1 MDIEKYLILL
11 RDKDGKLKDKSKEV
25 ENYKNYGNIIK
36 VKFFNNPNPYTY
48 SKENFKIFKNPIN
61 IDNKIEFNR
70 GNLLNINKILKFDSY
85 YKIFFENGYTKIA
98 SVNSLKHSETE
109 IKNNIN
115 AFDYFK
121 DIANIVSIKTDDGEA
136 LLNIAYQKILF
147 VEKGTALYS
156 YLNPSIKPKKD
167 KEFDSVLLFPF
178 GINGSQYQAVKNA
191 MENQISV
198 IEGPPGTGKTQTILN
213 IIANLI
219 YNGKS
224 VAVVSNNNSATANVF
239 EKLKQFDF
247 DYICA
252 TLGRKEN
259 KENFIQ
265 NQNGLYP
272 NFEYNENDKIEAN
285 PNKNKELIEQL
296 EEFFNLQNNI
306 AINKNILNELK
317 IEIEHFIKQE
327 NISNLPKIRNIKSL
341 NSQKIMNIKI
351 RLEELKRVG
360 IFLKLKLIL
369 LYGIE
374 DFKFYKKSINEII
387 NVYDKIYYTLK
398 EKELNEAIEKDSKRF
413 ELLSKNNIIET
424 LKNNSISILRTYL
437 KNKYKNKKER
447 KIFTSKDLNKK
458 SEKFILEYPV
468 IFSTTYSIGKCLNKD
483 FKFDYLIIDEAS
495 QVDLITGA
503 LALYNAKNA
512 VIVGDRKQLPN
523 VIPTDSL
530 SKIEELSKKYNIA
543 SNYDYV
549 KQSFLT
555 SIIESLNYVNKV
567 LLKEHYRCHP
577 KIINF
582 CNKKFYN
589 NELVILTE
597 DKGEEDVMKV
607 YITVKGSHARGHY
620 NQRQI
625 DIIDKEIMPELK
637 QKLSVDEIGIVSPY
651 NEQKIRLQD
660 AINNENIQIDTV
672 HKYQGREKDAIIIT
686 TVNNK
691 ISEFIDDPKMLNVA
705 ITRSKRF
712 LRLVVSNEICEKDG
726 NINDLI
732 KYIKYNN
739 FEIVKSNVKSIFDL
753 LYKENRL
760 ARLKYLKDKKR
771 ISLYDSENIAY
782 NEIENILNDY
792 NGLDIASHIPLLR
805 ILDNTNLLNKDELKY
820 VLNEW
825 THVDFIIYNKMDKK
839 PVLAVEV
846 DGYAFHKKST
856 AQSKRDELKNKVFEK
871 YEIPLIR
878 LSTIG
883 SDEKNII
890 KNKLEEILSINKLI

>member
-1 MDIEKYLILL
+1 MNIEKYLILL
-11 RDKDGKLKDKSKEV
+11 KDKDGKFRDRSKDIET
-25 ENYKNYGNIIK
+25 YKNYGKIIK
-36 VKFFNNPNPYTY
+36 VKFYNNENLYTY
-48 SKENFKIFKNPIN
+48 TKNNFKIFTNPLN
-61 IDNKIEFNR
+61 IENKIEFNL
-70 GNLLNINKILKFDSY
+70 GNLYNINKILKFDLY
-85 YKIFFENGYTKIA
+85 YKIFFNDNSTKVTSIKSLQYNSSEN
-98 SVNSLKHSETE
+98 N
-109 IKNNIN
+109 NNI
-115 AFDYFK
+115 FDYFK
-121 DIANIVSIKTDDGEA
+121 EIANIVSIKTEDGEA
-136 LLNIAYQKILF
+136 LLNRAYQKILF
-147 VEKGTALYS
+147 VEKWTALYS
-156 YLNPSIKPKKD
+156 YLNPSIKPKD
-167 KEFDSVLLFPF
+167 KEFNSILIFPF
-178 GINGSQYQAVKNA
+178 GINQSQYQAVKNA

-272 NFEYNENDKIEAN
+272 NFEYNENYKKETN

-306 AINKNILNELK
+306 AINKNILSELK
-317 IEIEHFIKQE
+317 IEIKHFIKQE

-369 LYGIE
+369 LYGIG

-447 KIFTSKDLNKK
+447 KIFTLEDLNKK

-523 VIPTDSL
+523 VIPSDSL

-712 LRLVVSNEICEKDG
+712 LRLVVSRDICEKDG
-726 NINDLI
+726 NINDLV

-739 FEIVKSNVKSIFDL
+739 FEVIESNVKSIFDL

-760 ARLKYLKDKKR
+760 ARLQYLKNKKR
-771 ISLYDSENIAY
+771 ISLFDSENIAY
-782 NEIENILNDY
+782 NEIENILKNNY
-792 NGLDIASHIPLLR
+792 NNLGIITHIPLFR
-805 ILDNTNLLNKDELKY
+805 ILENKNLLNKDELKY
-820 VLNEW
+820 ASHEW
-825 THVDFIIYNKMDKK
+825 THIDFVIYNKMDKK
-839 PVLAVEV
+839 PSLAIEV
-846 DGYAFHKKST
+846 DGYTFHKKST
-856 AQSKRDELKNKVFEK
+856 AQSQRDELKNEILKK
-871 YEIPLIR
+871 YNIPLIR

-890 KNKLEEILSINKLI
+890 KSKLDKLYMQM

>member
-1 MDIEKYLILL
+1 MNMEKYLILL
-11 RDKDGKLKDKSKEV
+11 RDKDGKFRDRSKDIET
-25 ENYKNYGNIIK
+25 YKDYGKIIK
-36 VKFFNNPNPYTY
+36 VKFYNNENLYTY
-48 SKENFKIFKNPIN
+48 TKNNFKIFTNPLN
-61 IDNKIEFNR
+61 IENKIEFNL
-70 GNLLNINKILKFDSY
+70 GNLYNINKILKFDLY
-85 YKIFFENGYTKIA
+85 YKIFFNDNSTKVTSVKSLQYNSSEN
-98 SVNSLKHSETE
+98 N
-109 IKNNIN
+109 NNI
-115 AFDYFK
+115 FDYFK
-121 DIANIVSIKTDDGEA
+121 EIANIVSIKTEDGEA
-136 LLNIAYQKILF
+136 LLNRAYQKILF
-147 VEKGTALYS
+147 VEKWTALYS
-156 YLNPSIKPKKD
+156 YLNPSIKPKD
-167 KEFDSVLLFPF
+167 KEFNSILIFPF
-178 GINGSQYQAVKNA
+178 GINQSQYQAVKNA

-224 VAVVSNNNSATANVF
+224 VSVVSNNNSATANVF

-272 NFEYNENDKIEAN
+272 NFEYNENDKLEAN

-306 AINKNILNELK
+306 AINKNILSELK

-327 NISNLPKIRNIKSL
+327 NIFNLPKIRNIKSL

-351 RLEELKRVG
+351 RLEELKKVG

-369 LYGIE
+369 LYGIG

-424 LKNNSISILRTYL
+424 LKNNSISILRAYL

-447 KIFTSKDLNKK
+447 KIFTLEDLNKK

-607 YITVKGSHARGHY
+607 YIMVKGSHARGHY

-660 AINNENIQIDTV
+660 SINNENIQIDTV

-712 LRLVVSNEICEKDG
+712 LRLVVSRDICEKDS
-726 NINDLI
+726 NINDLV

-739 FEIVKSNVKSIFDL
+739 FEVIESNVKSIFDL

-760 ARLKYLKDKKR
+760 ARLQYLKNKKR
-771 ISLYDSENIAY
+771 ISLFDSENIAY
-782 NEIENILNDY
+782 NEIENILKNNY
-792 NGLDIASHIPLLR
+792 NNLGIITHIPLFR
-805 ILDNTNLLNKDELKY
+805 ILENKNLLNKDELKY
-820 VLNEW
+820 ASHEW
-825 THVDFIIYNKMDKK
+825 THIDFVIYNKMDKK
-839 PVLAVEV
+839 PSLAIEV

-856 AQSKRDELKNKVFEK
+856 AQSQRDELKNEILKK
-871 YEIPLIR
+871 YNIPLIR

-890 KNKLEEILSINKLI
+890 KSKLDELYMQM

>member
-1 MDIEKYLILL
+1 M
-11 RDKDGKLKDKSKEV
+11 
-25 ENYKNYGNIIK
+25 
-36 VKFFNNPNPYTY
+36 
-48 SKENFKIFKNPIN
+48 
-61 IDNKIEFNR
+61 
-70 GNLLNINKILKFDSY
+70 Y
-85 YKIFFENGYTKIA
+85 YKIFFNDNSTKVTSVKSLQYNSSEN
-98 SVNSLKHSETE
+98 N
-109 IKNNIN
+109 NNI
-115 AFDYFK
+115 FDYFK
-121 DIANIVSIKTDDGEA
+121 EIANIVSIKTEDGEA
-136 LLNIAYQKILF
+136 LLNRAYQKILF
-147 VEKGTALYS
+147 VEKWTALYS
-156 YLNPSIKPKKD
+156 YLNPSIKPKD
-167 KEFDSVLLFPF
+167 KEFNSILIFPF
-178 GINGSQYQAVKNA
+178 GINQSQYQAVKNA

-272 NFEYNENDKIEAN
+272 NFEYNENDKLEAN

-306 AINKNILNELK
+306 AINKNILSELK

-369 LYGIE
+369 LYGIG
-374 DFKFYKKSINEII
+374 DFRFYKKSINEII

-447 KIFTSKDLNKK
+447 KIFTLEDLNKK

-712 LRLVVSNEICEKDG
+712 LRLVVSRDICEKDG
-726 NINDLI
+726 NINDLV

-739 FEIVKSNVKSIFDL
+739 FEVIESNVKSIFDL

-760 ARLKYLKDKKR
+760 ARLQYLKNKKR
-771 ISLYDSENIAY
+771 ISLFDSENIAY
-782 NEIENILNDY
+782 NEIENILKNNY
-792 NGLDIASHIPLLR
+792 NNLGIITHIPLFR
-805 ILDNTNLLNKDELKY
+805 ILENKNLLNKDELKY
-820 VLNEW
+820 ASHEW
-825 THVDFIIYNKMDKK
+825 THIDFVIYNKMDKK
-839 PVLAVEV
+839 PSLAIEV

-856 AQSKRDELKNKVFEK
+856 AQSQRDELKNEILKK
-871 YEIPLIR
+871 YNIPLIR

-890 KNKLEEILSINKLI
+890 KSKLDELYMQM

>member
-1 MDIEKYLILL
+1 MNIEKYLILL
-11 RDKDGKLKDKSKEV
+11 RDKDGKFRDRSKDIET
-25 ENYKNYGNIIK
+25 YKDYGKIIK
-36 VKFFNNPNPYTY
+36 VKFYNNENLYTY
-48 SKENFKIFKNPIN
+48 TKNNFKIFINPLN
-61 IDNKIEFNR
+61 IENKIEFNL
-70 GNLLNINKILKFDSY
+70 GNLYNINKILKFDLY
-85 YKIFFENGYTKIA
+85 YKIFFNDNSTKVT
-98 SVNSLKHSETE
+98 SVKSLQYNSS
-109 IKNNIN
+109 KNNNNI
-115 AFDYFK
+115 FDYFK
-121 DIANIVSIKTDDGEA
+121 EIANIVSIKTEDGEA
-136 LLNIAYQKILF
+136 LLNRAYQKILF
-147 VEKGTALYS
+147 VEKWTALYS
-156 YLNPSIKPKKD
+156 YLNPSIKPKD
-167 KEFDSVLLFPF
+167 KEFNSILIFPF
-178 GINGSQYQAVKNA
+178 GINQSQYQAVKNA

-272 NFEYNENDKIEAN
+272 NFEYNENDKLEAN

-306 AINKNILNELK
+306 AINKNILSELK

-341 NSQKIMNIKI
+341 NSKKIMNIKI

-369 LYGIE
+369 LYGIG

-447 KIFTSKDLNKK
+447 KIFALEDLNKK

-712 LRLVVSNEICEKDG
+712 LRLVVSRDICEKDG
-726 NINDLI
+726 NINDLV

-739 FEIVKSNVKSIFDL
+739 FEVIESNVKSIFDL

-760 ARLKYLKDKKR
+760 ARLQYLKNKKR
-771 ISLYDSENIAY
+771 ISLFDSENIAY
-782 NEIENILNDY
+782 NEIENILKNNY
-792 NGLDIASHIPLLR
+792 NNLGIITHIPLFR
-805 ILDNTNLLNKDELKY
+805 ILENKNLLNKDELKY
-820 VLNEW
+820 ASHEW
-825 THVDFIIYNKMDKK
+825 THIDFVIYNKMDKK
-839 PVLAVEV
+839 PSIAIEV

-856 AQSKRDELKNKVFEK
+856 AQSQRDELKNEILKK
-871 YEIPLIR
+871 YNIPLIR

-890 KNKLEEILSINKLI
+890 KSKLDELYMQM

>member
-1 MDIEKYLILL
+1 MNIEKYLILL
-11 RDKDGKLKDKSKEV
+11 RDKDGKFRDRSKDIET
-25 ENYKNYGNIIK
+25 YKNYGKIIK
-36 VKFFNNPNPYTY
+36 VKFYNNENLYTY
-48 SKENFKIFKNPIN
+48 TKNNFKIFTNPLN
-61 IDNKIEFNR
+61 IENKIEFNL
-70 GNLLNINKILKFDSY
+70 GNLYNINKILKFDLY
-85 YKIFFENGYTKIA
+85 YKIFFNDNSTKVT
-98 SVNSLKHSETE
+98 SVKSLQYNSS
-109 IKNNIN
+109 KNNNNI
-115 AFDYFK
+115 FDYFK
-121 DIANIVSIKTDDGEA
+121 EIANIVSIKTEDGEA
-136 LLNIAYQKILF
+136 LLNRAYQKILF
-147 VEKGTALYS
+147 VEKWTALYS
-156 YLNPSIKPKKD
+156 YLNPSIKPKD
-167 KEFDSVLLFPF
+167 KEFNSILIFPF
-178 GINGSQYQAVKNA
+178 GINQSQYQAVKNA

-239 EKLKQFDF
+239 EKLKQFNF

-306 AINKNILNELK
+306 AINKNILSELK

-327 NISNLPKIRNIKSL
+327 NISNLTKIRNIKFL

-369 LYGIE
+369 LYGIG

-387 NVYDKIYYTLK
+387 NIYDKIYYTLK

-447 KIFTSKDLNKK
+447 KIFTLEDLNKK

-555 SIIESLNYVNKV
+555 SIIESLDYINKV

-712 LRLVVSNEICEKDG
+712 LRLVVSRDICEKDG
-726 NINDLI
+726 NINDLV

-739 FEIVKSNVKSIFDL
+739 FEVIESNVKSIFDL

-760 ARLKYLKDKKR
+760 ARLQYLKNKKR
-771 ISLYDSENIAY
+771 ISLFDSENIAY
-782 NEIENILNDY
+782 NEIENILKNNY
-792 NGLDIASHIPLLR
+792 NNLGIITHIPLFR
-805 ILDNTNLLNKDELKY
+805 ILENKNLLNKDELKY
-820 VLNEW
+820 ASHEW
-825 THVDFIIYNKMDKK
+825 THIDFVIYNKMDKK
-839 PVLAVEV
+839 PSLAIEV

-856 AQSKRDELKNKVFEK
+856 AQSQRDELKNEILKK
-871 YEIPLIR
+871 YNIPLIR

-890 KNKLEEILSINKLI
+890 KSKLDELYMQM

>member
-1 MDIEKYLILL
+1 MNIEKYLILL
-11 RDKDGKLKDKSKEV
+11 RDKDGKFRDRSKDIET
-25 ENYKNYGNIIK
+25 YKDYGKIIK
-36 VKFFNNPNPYTY
+36 VKFYNNENLYTY
-48 SKENFKIFKNPIN
+48 TKNNFKIFTNPLN
-61 IDNKIEFNR
+61 IENKIEFNL
-70 GNLLNINKILKFDSY
+70 GNLYNINKILKFDLY
-85 YKIFFENGYTKIA
+85 YKIFFNDNSTKVTSIKSLQYNSSEN
-98 SVNSLKHSETE
+98 N
-109 IKNNIN
+109 NNI
-115 AFDYFK
+115 FDYFK
-121 DIANIVSIKTDDGEA
+121 EIANIVSIKTEDGEA
-136 LLNIAYQKILF
+136 LLNRAYQQILF
-147 VEKGTALYS
+147 VEKWTALYS
-156 YLNPSIKPKKD
+156 YLNPSIKPKD
-167 KEFDSVLLFPF
+167 KEFNSILIFPF
-178 GINGSQYQAVKNA
+178 GINQSQYQAVKNA

-272 NFEYNENDKIEAN
+272 NFEYNENDKLEAN

-306 AINKNILNELK
+306 AINKNILSELK
-317 IEIEHFIKQE
+317 IEMEHFIKQE

-369 LYGIE
+369 LYGIG
-374 DFKFYKKSINEII
+374 DFRFYKKSINEII

-447 KIFTSKDLNKK
+447 KIFTLEDLNKK

-468 IFSTTYSIGKCLNKD
+468 IFSTSYSIGKCLNKD

-523 VIPTDSL
+523 VIPSDSL

-589 NELVILTE
+589 NELIILTE

-686 TVNNK
+686 TVNNQ

-712 LRLVVSNEICEKDG
+712 LRLVVSRDICEKDG
-726 NINDLI
+726 NINDLV

-739 FEIVKSNVKSIFDL
+739 FEVIESNVKSIFDL

-760 ARLKYLKDKKR
+760 ARLQYLKNKKR
-771 ISLYDSENIAY
+771 ISLFDSENIAY
-782 NEIENILNDY
+782 NEIENILKNNY
-792 NGLDIASHIPLLR
+792 NNLGIITHIPLFR
-805 ILDNTNLLNKDELKY
+805 ILENKNLLNKDELKY
-820 VLNEW
+820 ASHEW
-825 THVDFIIYNKMDKK
+825 THIDFVIYNKMDKK
-839 PVLAVEV
+839 PSLAIEV

-856 AQSKRDELKNKVFEK
+856 AQSQRDELKNKILKK
-871 YEIPLIR
+871 YNIPLIR

-890 KNKLEEILSINKLI
+890 KSKLDELYMQM

>member
-1 MDIEKYLILL
+1 MNIEKYLILL
-11 RDKDGKLKDKSKEV
+11 RDKDGKFRDRSKDIET
-25 ENYKNYGNIIK
+25 YKDYGKIIK
-36 VKFFNNPNPYTY
+36 VKFYNNENLYTY
-48 SKENFKIFKNPIN
+48 TKNNFKIFTNPLN
-61 IDNKIEFNR
+61 IENKVEFNL
-70 GNLLNINKILKFDSY
+70 GNLYNINKILKFDLY
-85 YKIFFENGYTKIA
+85 YKIIFNDNSTKVTSVKSLQYNSSEN
-98 SVNSLKHSETE
+98 N
-109 IKNNIN
+109 NNI
-115 AFDYFK
+115 FDYFK
-121 DIANIVSIKTDDGEA
+121 EIANIVSIKTEDGEA
-136 LLNIAYQKILF
+136 LLNRAYQKILF
-147 VEKGTALYS
+147 VEKWTALYS
-156 YLNPSIKPKKD
+156 YLNPSIKPKD
-167 KEFDSVLLFPF
+167 KEFNSILIFPF
-178 GINGSQYQAVKNA
+178 GINQSQYQAVKNA

-272 NFEYNENDKIEAN
+272 NFEYNENDKIEVN

-306 AINKNILNELK
+306 AINKNILSELK

-369 LYGIE
+369 LYGIG

-447 KIFTSKDLNKK
+447 KIFTLEDLNKK

-503 LALYNAKNA
+503 LALYNAKNT

-686 TVNNK
+686 TVNNQ

-712 LRLVVSNEICEKDG
+712 LRLVVSRDICEKDG
-726 NINDLI
+726 NINDLV

-739 FEIVKSNVKSIFDL
+739 FELIESNVKSIFDL

-760 ARLKYLKDKKR
+760 ARLQYLKNKKR
-771 ISLYDSENIAY
+771 ISLFDSENIAY
-782 NEIENILNDY
+782 NEIENILKNNY
-792 NGLDIASHIPLLR
+792 NNLGIITHIPLFR
-805 ILDNTNLLNKDELKY
+805 ILENKNLLNKDELKY
-820 VLNEW
+820 ASHEW
-825 THVDFIIYNKMDKK
+825 THIDFVIYNKMDKK
-839 PVLAVEV
+839 PSLAIEV
-846 DGYAFHKKST
+846 DGYTFHKKST
-856 AQSKRDELKNKVFEK
+856 AQSQRDELKNEILKK
-871 YEIPLIR
+871 YNIPLIR

-890 KNKLEEILSINKLI
+890 KSKLDELYMQM

>member
-1 MDIEKYLILL
+1 MNIEKYLILL
-11 RDKDGKLKDKSKEV
+11 RDKDGKFRDRSKDIET
-25 ENYKNYGNIIK
+25 YKNYGKIIK
-36 VKFFNNPNPYTY
+36 VKFYNNENLYTY
-48 SKENFKIFKNPIN
+48 TKNNFKIFTNPLN
-61 IDNKIEFNR
+61 IENKIEFNL
-70 GNLLNINKILKFDSY
+70 GNLYNINKILKFDLY
-85 YKIFFENGYTKIA
+85 YKIFFNDNSTKVTSIK
-98 SVNSLKHSETE
+98 SLQYNSS
-109 IKNNIN
+109 KNNNNIL
-115 AFDYFK
+115 DYFK
-121 DIANIVSIKTDDGEA
+121 EIANIVSIKTEDGEA
-136 LLNIAYQKILF
+136 LLNRAYQKILF
-147 VEKGTALYS
+147 VEKWTALYS
-156 YLNPSIKPKKD
+156 YLNPSIKPKD
-167 KEFDSVLLFPF
+167 KEFNSILIFPF
-178 GINGSQYQAVKNA
+178 GINQSQYQAVKNA

-252 TLGRKEN
+252 TLGRREN

-265 NQNGLYP
+265 NQSGLYP

-285 PNKNKELIEQL
+285 PNKNKELIKEL
-296 EEFFNLQNNI
+296 KEFFTLQNNI
-306 AINKNILNELK
+306 AINKNILSELK

-327 NISNLPKIRNIKSL
+327 NIFNLPKIRNIKSL

-369 LYGIE
+369 LYGIG

-447 KIFTSKDLNKK
+447 KIFTLEDLNKK

-523 VIPTDSL
+523 VIPSDSL

-712 LRLVVSNEICEKDG
+712 LRLVVSRDICEKDG
-726 NINDLI
+726 NINDLV

-739 FEIVKSNVKSIFDL
+739 FEVIESNVKSIFDL

-760 ARLKYLKDKKR
+760 ARLQYLKNKKR
-771 ISLYDSENIAY
+771 ISLFDSENIAY
-782 NEIENILNDY
+782 NEIENILKNNY
-792 NGLDIASHIPLLR
+792 NNLGIITHIPLFR
-805 ILDNTNLLNKDELKY
+805 ILENKNLLNKDELKY
-820 VLNEW
+820 ASHEW
-825 THVDFIIYNKMDKK
+825 THIDFVIYNKMDKK
-839 PVLAVEV
+839 PSLAIEV
-846 DGYAFHKKST
+846 DGYTFHKKST
-856 AQSKRDELKNKVFEK
+856 AQSQRDELKNEILKK
-871 YEIPLIR
+871 YNIPLIR

-890 KNKLEEILSINKLI
+890 KNKLDELYMQM

>member
-1 MDIEKYLILL
+1 MNIEKYLILL
-11 RDKDGKLKDKSKEV
+11 RDKDGKFRDRSKDIET
-25 ENYKNYGNIIK
+25 YKDYGKIIK
-36 VKFFNNPNPYTY
+36 VKFYNNENLYTY
-48 SKENFKIFKNPIN
+48 TKNNFKIFKNPLN
-61 IDNKIEFNR
+61 IENKIEFNL
-70 GNLLNINKILKFDSY
+70 GNLYNINKILKFDLY
-85 YKIFFENGYTKIA
+85 YKIFFNDNSTKVT
-98 SVNSLKHSETE
+98 SVKSLQYNSS
-109 IKNNIN
+109 KNNNNI
-115 AFDYFK
+115 FDYFK
-121 DIANIVSIKTDDGEA
+121 EIANIVSIKTEDGEA
-136 LLNIAYQKILF
+136 LLNRAYQKILF
-147 VEKGTALYS
+147 VEKWTALYS
-156 YLNPSIKPKKD
+156 YLNPSIKPKD
-167 KEFDSVLLFPF
+167 KEFNSILIFPF
-178 GINGSQYQAVKNA
+178 GINQSQYQAVKNA

-272 NFEYNENDKIEAN
+272 NFEYNENDKLEAN

-306 AINKNILNELK
+306 AINKNILSELK

-369 LYGIE
+369 LYGIG
-374 DFKFYKKSINEII
+374 DFKFYKKSINDII

-447 KIFTSKDLNKK
+447 KIFTLEDLNKK

-589 NELVILTE
+589 NELIILTE

-686 TVNNK
+686 TVNNQ

-705 ITRSKRF
+705 ITRSKKF
-712 LRLVVSNEICEKDG
+712 LRLVVSRDICEKDG
-726 NINDLI
+726 NINDLV

-739 FEIVKSNVKSIFDL
+739 FEVIESNVKSIFDL

-760 ARLKYLKDKKR
+760 ARLQYLKNKKR
-771 ISLYDSENIAY
+771 ISLFDSENIAY
-782 NEIENILNDY
+782 NEIENILKNNY
-792 NGLDIASHIPLLR
+792 NNLGIITHIPLFR
-805 ILDNTNLLNKDELKY
+805 ILENKNLLNKDELKY
-820 VLNEW
+820 ASHEW
-825 THVDFIIYNKMDKK
+825 THIDFVIYNKMDKK
-839 PVLAVEV
+839 PSLAIEV

-856 AQSKRDELKNKVFEK
+856 AQSQRDELKNEILKK
-871 YEIPLIR
+871 YNIPLIR

-890 KNKLEEILSINKLI
+890 KSKLDELYMQM

>member
-1 MDIEKYLILL
+1 MNIEKYLILL
-11 RDKDGKLKDKSKEV
+11 RDKDGKFRDRSKYIETYKD
-25 ENYKNYGNIIK
+25 YGKVIK
-36 VKFFNNPNPYTY
+36 VKFYNNDNLYTY
-48 SKENFKIFKNPIN
+48 TKNNFKIFTNPLN
-61 IDNKIEFNR
+61 IENKIEFNL
-70 GNLLNINKILKFDSY
+70 GNLYNINKILKFDLY
-85 YKIFFENGYTKIA
+85 YKIFFNDNSTKVTSIKSLQYNSSEN
-98 SVNSLKHSETE
+98 N
-109 IKNNIN
+109 NNI
-115 AFDYFK
+115 FDYFK
-121 DIANIVSIKTDDGEA
+121 EIANIVSIKTEDGEA
-136 LLNIAYQKILF
+136 LLNRTYQQILL
-147 VEKGTALYS
+147 VEKWTALYS
-156 YLNPSIKPKKD
+156 YLNPSIKPKD
-167 KEFDSVLLFPF
+167 KEFNSILIFPF
-178 GINGSQYQAVKNA
+178 GINQSQYQAVKNA

-285 PNKNKELIEQL
+285 LNKNKELIEQL

-306 AINKNILNELK
+306 AINKNILSELK

-327 NISNLPKIRNIKSL
+327 NIFNLPKIRNIKSL

-369 LYGIE
+369 LYGIG

-447 KIFTSKDLNKK
+447 KIFTLEDLNKK

-523 VIPTDSL
+523 VISTDNL

-712 LRLVVSNEICEKDG
+712 LRLVVSRDICEKDG
-726 NINDLI
+726 NINDLV

-739 FEIVKSNVKSIFDL
+739 FEVIESNVKSIFDL

-760 ARLKYLKDKKR
+760 ARLQYLKNKKR
-771 ISLYDSENIAY
+771 ISLFDSENIAY
-782 NEIENILNDY
+782 NEIENILKNNY
-792 NGLDIASHIPLLR
+792 NNLGIITHIPLFR
-805 ILDNTNLLNKDELKY
+805 ILENKNLLNKDELKY
-820 VLNEW
+820 ASHEW
-825 THVDFIIYNKMDKK
+825 THIDFVIYNKMDKK
-839 PVLAVEV
+839 PSLAIEV
-846 DGYAFHKKST
+846 DGYTFHKKST
-856 AQSKRDELKNKVFEK
+856 AQSQRDELKNEILKK
-871 YEIPLIR
+871 YNIPLIR

-890 KNKLEEILSINKLI
+890 KSKLDELYMQM

>member
-1 MDIEKYLILL
+1 MNIEKYLILL
-11 RDKDGKLKDKSKEV
+11 RDKDGKFRDRSKDIET
-25 ENYKNYGNIIK
+25 YKDYGKIIK
-36 VKFFNNPNPYTY
+36 VKFYNNENLYTY
-48 SKENFKIFKNPIN
+48 TKNNFKIFTNPLN
-61 IDNKIEFNR
+61 IENKIEFNL
-70 GNLLNINKILKFDSY
+70 GNLYNINKILKFDLY
-85 YKIFFENGYTKIA
+85 YKIFFNDNSTKVTSVKSLQYNSSEN
-98 SVNSLKHSETE
+98 N
-109 IKNNIN
+109 NNI
-115 AFDYFK
+115 FDYFK
-121 DIANIVSIKTDDGEA
+121 EIANIVSIKTEDGEA
-136 LLNIAYQKILF
+136 LLNRAYQKILF
-147 VEKGTALYS
+147 VEKWTALYS
-156 YLNPSIKPKKD
+156 YLNPSIKPKD
-167 KEFDSVLLFPF
+167 KEFNSILIFPF
-178 GINGSQYQAVKNA
+178 GINQSQYQAVKNA

-272 NFEYNENDKIEAN
+272 NFEYNENYKKETN

-306 AINKNILNELK
+306 AINKNILSELK

-351 RLEELKRVG
+351 RLEELKRIG

-369 LYGIE
+369 LYGIG

-447 KIFTSKDLNKK
+447 KIFTLEDLNKK

-530 SKIEELSKKYNIA
+530 SKIEELSKKYNID

-589 NELVILTE
+589 NELIILTE
-597 DKGEEDVMKV
+597 DKGEGDVMKV

-686 TVNNK
+686 TVNNQ

-712 LRLVVSNEICEKDG
+712 LRLVVSRDICEKDG
-726 NINDLI
+726 NINDLV

-739 FEIVKSNVKSIFDL
+739 FEVIESNVKSIFDL

-760 ARLKYLKDKKR
+760 ARLQYLKNKKR
-771 ISLYDSENIAY
+771 ISLFDSENIAY
-782 NEIENILNDY
+782 NEIENILKNNY
-792 NGLDIASHIPLLR
+792 NNLGIITHIPLFR
-805 ILDNTNLLNKDELKY
+805 ILENKNLLNKDELKY
-820 VLNEW
+820 ASHEW
-825 THVDFIIYNKMDKK
+825 THIDFVIYNKMDKK
-839 PVLAVEV
+839 PSLAIEV
-846 DGYAFHKKST
+846 DGYTFHKKST
-856 AQSKRDELKNKVFEK
+856 AQSQRDELKNEILKK
-871 YEIPLIR
+871 YNIPLIR

-890 KNKLEEILSINKLI
+890 KSKLDKLYMQM

>member
-1 MDIEKYLILL
+1 MNIEKYLILL
-11 RDKDGKLKDKSKEV
+11 RDKDGKFRDRSKDIET
-25 ENYKNYGNIIK
+25 YKDYGKIIK
-36 VKFFNNPNPYTY
+36 VKFYNNENLYTY
-48 SKENFKIFKNPIN
+48 TKNNFKIFTNPLN
-61 IDNKIEFNR
+61 IENKIEFNL
-70 GNLLNINKILKFDSY
+70 GNLYNINKILKFDLY
-85 YKIFFENGYTKIA
+85 YKIFFNDNSTKVT
-98 SVNSLKHSETE
+98 SVKSLQYNSS
-109 IKNNIN
+109 KNNNNI
-115 AFDYFK
+115 FDYFK
-121 DIANIVSIKTDDGEA
+121 EIANIVSIKTEDGEA
-136 LLNIAYQKILF
+136 LLNRAYQKILF
-147 VEKGTALYS
+147 VEKWTALYS
-156 YLNPSIKPKKD
+156 YLNPSIKLKD
-167 KEFDSVLLFPF
+167 KEFNSILIFPF
-178 GINGSQYQAVKNA
+178 GINQSQYQAVKNA

-296 EEFFNLQNNI
+296 EEFFNIQNNI
-306 AINKNILNELK
+306 AINKNILSELK

-369 LYGIE
+369 LYGIG

-398 EKELNEAIEKDSKRF
+398 EKELSEAIEKDSKRF

-447 KIFTSKDLNKK
+447 KIFTLEDLNKK

-589 NELVILTE
+589 NELIILTE

-705 ITRSKRF
+705 ITRSKKF
-712 LRLVVSNEICEKDG
+712 LRLVVSRDICEKDG
-726 NINDLI
+726 NINDLV

-739 FEIVKSNVKSIFDL
+739 FEVIESNVKSIFDL

-760 ARLKYLKDKKR
+760 ARLQYLKNKKR
-771 ISLYDSENIAY
+771 ISLFDSENIAY
-782 NEIENILNDY
+782 NEIENILKNNY
-792 NGLDIASHIPLLR
+792 NNLGIITHIPLFR
-805 ILDNTNLLNKDELKY
+805 ILENKNLLNKDELKY
-820 VLNEW
+820 ASHEW
-825 THVDFIIYNKMDKK
+825 THIDFVIYNKMDKK
-839 PVLAVEV
+839 PSLAIEV

-856 AQSKRDELKNKVFEK
+856 AQSQRDELKNEILKK
-871 YEIPLIR
+871 YNIPLIR

-890 KNKLEEILSINKLI
+890 KSKLDELYMQM

>member
-1 MDIEKYLILL
+1 MNIEKYLILL
-11 RDKDGKLKDKSKEV
+11 RDKDGKFRDRSKDIET
-25 ENYKNYGNIIK
+25 YKDYGKIIK
-36 VKFFNNPNPYTY
+36 VKFYNNENLYTY
-48 SKENFKIFKNPIN
+48 TKNNFKIFTNPLN
-61 IDNKIEFNR
+61 IENKIEFNL
-70 GNLLNINKILKFDSY
+70 GNLYNINKILKFDLY
-85 YKIFFENGYTKIA
+85 YKIFFNDNSTKVTSIKSLQYNSSEN
-98 SVNSLKHSETE
+98 N
-109 IKNNIN
+109 NNI
-115 AFDYFK
+115 FDYFK
-121 DIANIVSIKTDDGEA
+121 EIANIVSIKTEDGEA
-136 LLNIAYQKILF
+136 LLNRAYQKILF
-147 VEKGTALYS
+147 VEKWTALYS
-156 YLNPSIKPKKD
+156 YLNPSIKPKD
-167 KEFDSVLLFPF
+167 KEFNSILIFPF
-178 GINGSQYQAVKNA
+178 GINQSQYQAVKNA

-247 DYICA
+247 GYICA

-296 EEFFNLQNNI
+296 EEFFNIQNNI
-306 AINKNILNELK
+306 AINKNILSELK

-360 IFLKLKLIL
+360 IFLKLELIL
-369 LYGIE
+369 LYGIG

-424 LKNNSISILRTYL
+424 LKNNSISILRAYL

-447 KIFTSKDLNKK
+447 KIFTLEDLNKK

-483 FKFDYLIIDEAS
+483 YKFDYLIIDEAS

-523 VIPTDSL
+523 VIPTNSL
-530 SKIEELSKKYNIA
+530 SKIEELLKKYNIA

-712 LRLVVSNEICEKDG
+712 LRLVVSRDICEKDG
-726 NINDLI
+726 NINDLV

-739 FEIVKSNVKSIFDL
+739 FEVIESNVKSIFDL

-760 ARLKYLKDKKR
+760 ARLQYLKNKKR
-771 ISLYDSENIAY
+771 ISLFDSENIAY
-782 NEIENILNDY
+782 NEIENILKNNY
-792 NGLDIASHIPLLR
+792 NNLGIITHIPLFR
-805 ILDNTNLLNKDELKY
+805 ILENKNLLNKDELKY
-820 VLNEW
+820 ASHEW
-825 THVDFIIYNKMDKK
+825 THIDFVIYNKMDKK
-839 PVLAVEV
+839 PSLAIEV
-846 DGYAFHKKST
+846 DGYTFHKKST
-856 AQSKRDELKNKVFEK
+856 AQSQRDELKNEILKK
-871 YEIPLIR
+871 YNIPLIR

-890 KNKLEEILSINKLI
+890 KSKLDELYMQM

>member
-1 MDIEKYLILL
+1 MNIEKYLILL
-11 RDKDGKLKDKSKEV
+11 RDKDGKFRDRSKDIET
-25 ENYKNYGNIIK
+25 YKDYGKIIK
-36 VKFFNNPNPYTY
+36 VKFYNNENLYTY
-48 SKENFKIFKNPIN
+48 TKNNFKIFTNPLN
-61 IDNKIEFNR
+61 IENKIEFNL
-70 GNLLNINKILKFDSY
+70 GNLYNINKILKFDLY
-85 YKIFFENGYTKIA
+85 YKIFFNDNSTKVTSVKSLQYNSSEN
-98 SVNSLKHSETE
+98 N
-109 IKNNIN
+109 NNI
-115 AFDYFK
+115 FDYFK
-121 DIANIVSIKTDDGEA
+121 EIANIVSIKTEDGEA
-136 LLNIAYQKILF
+136 LLNRAYQKILF
-147 VEKGTALYS
+147 VEKWTALYS
-156 YLNPSIKPKKD
+156 YLNPSIKPKD
-167 KEFDSVLLFPF
+167 KEFNSILIFPF
-178 GINGSQYQAVKNA
+178 GINQSQYQAVKNA

-272 NFEYNENDKIEAN
+272 NFEYNENDKLETN

-306 AINKNILNELK
+306 AINKNILSELK

-351 RLEELKRVG
+351 WLEELKRVG

-369 LYGIE
+369 LYGIG
-374 DFKFYKKSINEII
+374 DFKFYKKSINDII

-447 KIFTSKDLNKK
+447 KIFALEDLNKK

-503 LALYNAKNA
+503 LALYNAKNT

-589 NELVILTE
+589 NELIILTE

-712 LRLVVSNEICEKDG
+712 LRLVVSRDICEKDG
-726 NINDLI
+726 NINDLV

-739 FEIVKSNVKSIFDL
+739 FEVIESNVKSIFDL

-760 ARLKYLKDKKR
+760 ARLQYLKNKKR
-771 ISLYDSENIAY
+771 ISLFDSENIAY
-782 NEIENILNDY
+782 NEIENILKNNY
-792 NGLDIASHIPLLR
+792 NNLGIITHIPLFR
-805 ILDNTNLLNKDELKY
+805 ILENKNLLNKDELKY
-820 VLNEW
+820 ASHEW
-825 THVDFIIYNKMDKK
+825 THIDFVIYNKMDKK
-839 PVLAVEV
+839 PSLAIEV
-846 DGYAFHKKST
+846 DGYTFHKKST
-856 AQSKRDELKNKVFEK
+856 AQSQRDELKNEILKK
-871 YEIPLIR
+871 YNIPLIR

-890 KNKLEEILSINKLI
+890 KSKLDELYMQM

>member
-1 MDIEKYLILL
+1 MNIEKYLILL
-11 RDKDGKLKDKSKEV
+11 RDKDGKFRDRSKDIET
-25 ENYKNYGNIIK
+25 YKDYGKVIK
-36 VKFFNNPNPYTY
+36 VKFYNNENLYTY
-48 SKENFKIFKNPIN
+48 TKNNFKIFTNPLN
-61 IDNKIEFNR
+61 IENKIEFNL
-70 GNLLNINKILKFDSY
+70 GNLYNINKILKFDLY
-85 YKIFFENGYTKIA
+85 YKIIFNDNSTKVTSIKSLQYNPSEN
-98 SVNSLKHSETE
+98 N
-109 IKNNIN
+109 NNI
-115 AFDYFK
+115 FDYFK
-121 DIANIVSIKTDDGEA
+121 EIANIVSIKTEDGEA
-136 LLNIAYQKILF
+136 LLNRAYQKILF
-147 VEKGTALYS
+147 VEKWTALYS
-156 YLNPSIKPKKD
+156 YLNPSIKLKD
-167 KEFDSVLLFPF
+167 KEFNSILIFPF
-178 GINGSQYQAVKNA
+178 GINQSQYQAVKNA

-285 PNKNKELIEQL
+285 LNKNKELIEQL

-306 AINKNILNELK
+306 AINKNILSELK

-369 LYGIE
+369 LYGIG

-424 LKNNSISILRTYL
+424 LKNNSISILRAYL

-447 KIFTSKDLNKK
+447 KIFTLEDLNKK

-503 LALYNAKNA
+503 LALYNAKNT

-712 LRLVVSNEICEKDG
+712 LRLVVSRDICEKDG
-726 NINDLI
+726 NINDLV

-739 FEIVKSNVKSIFDL
+739 FEVIESNVKSIFDL

-760 ARLKYLKDKKR
+760 ARLQYLKNKKR
-771 ISLYDSENIAY
+771 ISLFDSENIAY
-782 NEIENILNDY
+782 NEIENILKNNY
-792 NGLDIASHIPLLR
+792 NNLGIITHIPLFR
-805 ILDNTNLLNKDELKY
+805 ILENKNLLNKDELKY
-820 VLNEW
+820 ASHEW
-825 THVDFIIYNKMDKK
+825 THIDFVIYNKMDKK
-839 PVLAVEV
+839 PSLAIEV

-856 AQSKRDELKNKVFEK
+856 AQSQRDELKNEILKK
-871 YEIPLIR
+871 YNIPLIR

-890 KNKLEEILSINKLI
+890 KSKLDELYMQM

>member
-1 MDIEKYLILL
+1 MNIEKYLILL
-11 RDKDGKLKDKSKEV
+11 RDKYGKFRDRSKDIET
-25 ENYKNYGNIIK
+25 YKDYGKIIK
-36 VKFFNNPNPYTY
+36 VKFYNNENLYTY
-48 SKENFKIFKNPIN
+48 TKNNFKIFTNPLN
-61 IDNKIEFNR
+61 IGNKIEFNL
-70 GNLLNINKILKFDSY
+70 GNLYNIDKILKFDLY
-85 YKIFFENGYTKIA
+85 YKIFFNDNSTKVTSVKSLQYNSSEN
-98 SVNSLKHSETE
+98 N
-109 IKNNIN
+109 NNI
-115 AFDYFK
+115 FDYFK
-121 DIANIVSIKTDDGEA
+121 EIANIVSIKTEDGEA
-136 LLNIAYQKILF
+136 LLNRAYQKILF
-147 VEKGTALYS
+147 VEKWTALYS
-156 YLNPSIKPKKD
+156 YLNPSIKPKD
-167 KEFDSVLLFPF
+167 KEFNSILIFPF
-178 GINGSQYQAVKNA
+178 GINQSQYQAVKNA

-306 AINKNILNELK
+306 AINKNILSELK

-327 NISNLPKIRNIKSL
+327 NIFNLPKIRNIKSL

-369 LYGIE
+369 LYGIG
-374 DFKFYKKSINEII
+374 DFKFYKKSINDII

-447 KIFTSKDLNKK
+447 KIFTLEDLNKK

-589 NELVILTE
+589 NELIILTE

-686 TVNNK
+686 TVNNQ

-712 LRLVVSNEICEKDG
+712 LRLVVSRDICEKDG
-726 NINDLI
+726 NINDLV

-739 FEIVKSNVKSIFDL
+739 FEVIESNVKSIFDL

-760 ARLKYLKDKKR
+760 ARLQYLKNKKR
-771 ISLYDSENIAY
+771 ISLFDSENIAY
-782 NEIENILNDY
+782 NEIENILKNNY
-792 NGLDIASHIPLLR
+792 NNLGIITHIPLFR
-805 ILDNTNLLNKDELKY
+805 ILENKNLLNKDELKY
-820 VLNEW
+820 ASHEW
-825 THVDFIIYNKMDKK
+825 THIDFVIYNKMDKK
-839 PVLAVEV
+839 PSLAIEV

-856 AQSKRDELKNKVFEK
+856 AQSQRDELKNEILKK
-871 YEIPLIR
+871 YNIPLIR

-890 KNKLEEILSINKLI
+890 KSKLDELYIQM

>member
-1 MDIEKYLILL
+1 MNIEKYLILL
-11 RDKDGKLKDKSKEV
+11 RDKDGKFRDRSKDIET
-25 ENYKNYGNIIK
+25 YKDYGKIIK
-36 VKFFNNPNPYTY
+36 VKFYNNENLYTY
-48 SKENFKIFKNPIN
+48 TKNNFKIFTNPLN
-61 IDNKIEFNR
+61 IGNKIEFNL
-70 GNLLNINKILKFDSY
+70 GNLYNIDKILKFDLY
-85 YKIFFENGYTKIA
+85 YKIFFNDNSTKVTSIKSLQYNSSEN
-98 SVNSLKHSETE
+98 N
-109 IKNNIN
+109 NNI
-115 AFDYFK
+115 FDYFK
-121 DIANIVSIKTDDGEA
+121 EIANIVSIKTEDGEA
-136 LLNIAYQKILF
+136 LLNRAYQKILF
-147 VEKGTALYS
+147 VEKWTALYS
-156 YLNPSIKPKKD
+156 YLNPSIKPKD
-167 KEFDSVLLFPF
+167 KEFNSILIFPF
-178 GINGSQYQAVKNA
+178 GINQSQYQAVKNA

-306 AINKNILNELK
+306 AINKNILSELK

-369 LYGIE
+369 LYGIG

-447 KIFTSKDLNKK
+447 KIFTLEDLNKK

-607 YITVKGSHARGHY
+607 YITVKGGHARGHY

-625 DIIDKEIMPELK
+625 EIIDKEIMPELK

-660 AINNENIQIDTV
+660 TINNENIQIDTV

-686 TVNNK
+686 TVNNQ

-712 LRLVVSNEICEKDG
+712 LRLVVSRDICEKDG
-726 NINDLI
+726 NINDLV

-739 FEIVKSNVKSIFDL
+739 FEVIESNVKSIFDL

-760 ARLKYLKDKKR
+760 ARLQYLKNKKR
-771 ISLYDSENIAY
+771 ISLFDSENIAY
-782 NEIENILNDY
+782 NEIENILKNNY
-792 NGLDIASHIPLLR
+792 NNLGIITHIPLFR
-805 ILDNTNLLNKDELKY
+805 ILENKNLLNKDELKY
-820 VLNEW
+820 ASHEW
-825 THVDFIIYNKMDKK
+825 THIDFVIYNKMDKK
-839 PVLAVEV
+839 PSLAIEV
-846 DGYAFHKKST
+846 DGYTFHKKST
-856 AQSKRDELKNKVFEK
+856 AQSQRDELKNEILKK
-871 YEIPLIR
+871 YNIPLIR

-890 KNKLEEILSINKLI
+890 KSKLDELYMQM

>member
-1 MDIEKYLILL
+1 MNIEKYLILL
-11 RDKDGKLKDKSKEV
+11 RDKDGKFRDRSKDIET
-25 ENYKNYGNIIK
+25 YKDYGKIIK
-36 VKFFNNPNPYTY
+36 VKFYNNENLYTY
-48 SKENFKIFKNPIN
+48 TKNNFKIFTNPLN
-61 IDNKIEFNR
+61 IENKIEFNL
-70 GNLLNINKILKFDSY
+70 GNLYNINKILKFDLY
-85 YKIFFENGYTKIA
+85 YKIFFNDNSTKVT
-98 SVNSLKHSETE
+98 SVKSLQYNSS
-109 IKNNIN
+109 KNNNNI
-115 AFDYFK
+115 FDYFK
-121 DIANIVSIKTDDGEA
+121 EIANIVSIKTEDGEA
-136 LLNIAYQKILF
+136 LLNRAYQKILF
-147 VEKGTALYS
+147 VEKWTALYS
-156 YLNPSIKPKKD
+156 YLNPSIKPKD
-167 KEFDSVLLFPF
+167 KEFNSILIFPF
-178 GINGSQYQAVKNA
+178 GINQSQYQAVKNA

-272 NFEYNENDKIEAN
+272 NFEYNENDKLEAN

-306 AINKNILNELK
+306 AINKNILSELK

-351 RLEELKRVG
+351 RLEEFKRVG

-369 LYGIE
+369 LYGIG

-447 KIFTSKDLNKK
+447 KIFTLEDLNKK

-530 SKIEELSKKYNIA
+530 SKIEELSKNYNIA

-660 AINNENIQIDTV
+660 TINNENIQIDTV

-686 TVNNK
+686 TVNNQ

-712 LRLVVSNEICEKDG
+712 LRLVVSRDICEKDG
-726 NINDLI
+726 NINDLV

-739 FEIVKSNVKSIFDL
+739 FEVIESNVKSIFDL

-760 ARLKYLKDKKR
+760 ARLQYLKNKKR
-771 ISLYDSENIAY
+771 ISLFDSENIAY
-782 NEIENILNDY
+782 NEIENILKNNY
-792 NGLDIASHIPLLR
+792 NNLGIITHIPLFR
-805 ILDNTNLLNKDELKY
+805 ILENKNLLNKDELKY
-820 VLNEW
+820 ASHEW
-825 THVDFIIYNKMDKK
+825 THIDFVIYNKMDKK
-839 PVLAVEV
+839 PSLAIEV
-846 DGYAFHKKST
+846 DGYTFHKKST
-856 AQSKRDELKNKVFEK
+856 AQSQRDELKNEILKK
-871 YEIPLIR
+871 YNIPLIR

-890 KNKLEEILSINKLI
+890 KSKLDKLYMQM

>member
-1 MDIEKYLILL
+1 MNIEKYLILL
-11 RDKDGKLKDKSKEV
+11 RDKDGKFRDRSKDIET
-25 ENYKNYGNIIK
+25 YKDYGKIIK
-36 VKFFNNPNPYTY
+36 VKFYNNENLYTY
-48 SKENFKIFKNPIN
+48 TKNNFKIFTNPLN
-61 IDNKIEFNR
+61 IENKIEFNL
-70 GNLLNINKILKFDSY
+70 GNLYNINKILKFDLY
-85 YKIFFENGYTKIA
+85 YKIFFNDNSTKVTSIKSLQYNSSEN
-98 SVNSLKHSETE
+98 N
-109 IKNNIN
+109 NNI
-115 AFDYFK
+115 FDYFK
-121 DIANIVSIKTDDGEA
+121 EIANIVSIKTEDGEA
-136 LLNIAYQKILF
+136 LLNRAYQKILF
-147 VEKGTALYS
+147 VEKWTALYS
-156 YLNPSIKPKKD
+156 YLNPSIKPKD
-167 KEFDSVLLFPF
+167 KEFNSILIFPF
-178 GINGSQYQAVKNA
+178 GINQSQYQAVKNA

-272 NFEYNENDKIEAN
+272 NFEYNENDKLETN

-306 AINKNILNELK
+306 AINKNILSELK

-369 LYGIE
+369 LYGIG

-447 KIFTSKDLNKK
+447 KIFTLEDLNKK

-555 SIIESLNYVNKV
+555 SIIESLNYINKV

-672 HKYQGREKDAIIIT
+672 HKYQGREKDAVIIT

-712 LRLVVSNEICEKDG
+712 LRLVVSRDICEKDG
-726 NINDLI
+726 NINDLV

-739 FEIVKSNVKSIFDL
+739 FEVIESNVKSIFDL

-760 ARLKYLKDKKR
+760 ARLQYLKNKKR
-771 ISLYDSENIAY
+771 ISLFDSENIAY
-782 NEIENILNDY
+782 NEIENILKNNY
-792 NGLDIASHIPLLR
+792 NNLGIITHIPLFR
-805 ILDNTNLLNKDELKY
+805 ILENKNLLNKDELKY
-820 VLNEW
+820 ASHEW
-825 THVDFIIYNKMDKK
+825 THIDFVIYNKMDKK
-839 PVLAVEV
+839 PSLAIEV
-846 DGYAFHKKST
+846 DGYTFHKKST
-856 AQSKRDELKNKVFEK
+856 AQSQRDELKNEILKK
-871 YEIPLIR
+871 YNIPLIR

-890 KNKLEEILSINKLI
+890 KSKLDELYMQM

>member
-1 MDIEKYLILL
+1 MNIEKYLILL
-11 RDKDGKLKDKSKEV
+11 RDKDGKFRDRSKDIET
-25 ENYKNYGNIIK
+25 YKNYGKIIK
-36 VKFFNNPNPYTY
+36 VKFYNNENLYTY
-48 SKENFKIFKNPIN
+48 TKNNFKIFTNPLN
-61 IDNKIEFNR
+61 IENKIEFNL
-70 GNLLNINKILKFDSY
+70 GNLYNINKILKFDLY
-85 YKIFFENGYTKIA
+85 YKIFFNDNSTKVTSIKSLQYNSSEN
-98 SVNSLKHSETE
+98 N
-109 IKNNIN
+109 NNI
-115 AFDYFK
+115 FDYFK
-121 DIANIVSIKTDDGEA
+121 EIANIVSIKTEDGEA
-136 LLNIAYQKILF
+136 LLNRAYQKILF
-147 VEKGTALYS
+147 VEKWTALYS
-156 YLNPSIKPKKD
+156 YLNPSIKPKD
-167 KEFDSVLLFPF
+167 KEFNSILIFPF
-178 GINGSQYQAVKNA
+178 GINQSQYQAVKNA

-272 NFEYNENDKIEAN
+272 NFEYNENDKLEAN

-306 AINKNILNELK
+306 AINKNILSELK

-369 LYGIE
+369 LYGIG

-447 KIFTSKDLNKK
+447 KIFTSKDLDKN
-458 SEKFILEYPV
+458 SEEFISEYPI

-483 FKFDYLIIDEAS
+483 YKFDYLIIDEAS

-503 LALYNAKNA
+503 LALYNSKNA

-523 VIPTDSL
+523 VIPSDSL

-686 TVNNK
+686 TVNNQ

-712 LRLVVSNEICEKDG
+712 LRLVVSRDICEKDG
-726 NINDLI
+726 NINDLV

-739 FEIVKSNVKSIFDL
+739 FEVIESNVKSIFDL
-753 LYKENRL
+753 LYKENIL
-760 ARLKYLKDKKR
+760 ARLQYLKNKKR
-771 ISLYDSENIAY
+771 ISLFDSENIAY
-782 NEIENILNDY
+782 NEIENILKNNY
-792 NGLDIASHIPLLR
+792 NNLGIITHIPLFR
-805 ILDNTNLLNKDELKY
+805 ILENKNLLNKDELKY
-820 VLNEW
+820 ASHEW
-825 THVDFIIYNKMDKK
+825 THIDFVIYNKMDKK
-839 PVLAVEV
+839 PSLAIEV
-846 DGYAFHKKST
+846 DGYTFHKKST
-856 AQSKRDELKNKVFEK
+856 AQSQRDELKNEILKK
-871 YEIPLIR
+871 YNIPLIR

-890 KNKLEEILSINKLI
+890 KSKLDKLYMQM

>member
-1 MDIEKYLILL
+1 MNIEKYLILL
-11 RDKDGKLKDKSKEV
+11 RDKDGKFRDRSKDIET
-25 ENYKNYGNIIK
+25 YKDYGKIIK
-36 VKFFNNPNPYTY
+36 VKFYNNENLYTY
-48 SKENFKIFKNPIN
+48 TKNNFKIFTNPLN
-61 IDNKIEFNR
+61 IENKIEFNL
-70 GNLLNINKILKFDSY
+70 GNLYNINKILKFDLY
-85 YKIFFENGYTKIA
+85 YKIFFNDNSTKVTSVKSLQYNSSEN
-98 SVNSLKHSETE
+98 N
-109 IKNNIN
+109 NNI
-115 AFDYFK
+115 FDYFK
-121 DIANIVSIKTDDGEA
+121 EIANIVSIKTEDGEA
-136 LLNIAYQKILF
+136 LLNRAYQKILF
-147 VEKGTALYS
+147 VEKWTALYS
-156 YLNPSIKPKKD
+156 YLNPSIKPTD
-167 KEFDSVLLFPF
+167 KEFNSILIFPF
-178 GINGSQYQAVKNA
+178 GINQSQYQAVKNA

-198 IEGPPGTGKTQTILN
+198 IEGPPGTGKTQTIIN

-247 DYICA
+247 GYICA
-252 TLGRKEN
+252 ILGRKEN

-272 NFEYNENDKIEAN
+272 NFEYNENDKIEVN
-285 PNKNKELIEQL
+285 PNKNKELIEQF
-296 EEFFNLQNNI
+296 EEFFYLQNNI
-306 AINKNILNELK
+306 AINKNILSELK

-369 LYGIE
+369 LYGIG

-447 KIFTSKDLNKK
+447 KIFTLEDLNKK

-512 VIVGDRKQLPN
+512 VIVGVRKQLPN
-523 VIPTDSL
+523 VISTDNL

-712 LRLVVSNEICEKDG
+712 LRLVVSRDICEKDG
-726 NINDLI
+726 NINDLV

-739 FEIVKSNVKSIFDL
+739 FEVIESNVKSIFDL

-760 ARLKYLKDKKR
+760 ARLQYLKNKKR
-771 ISLYDSENIAY
+771 ISLFDSENIAY
-782 NEIENILNDY
+782 NEIENILKNNY
-792 NGLDIASHIPLLR
+792 NNLGIITHIPLFR
-805 ILDNTNLLNKDELKY
+805 ILENKNLLNKDELKY
-820 VLNEW
+820 ASHEW
-825 THVDFIIYNKMDKK
+825 THIDFVIYNKMDKK
-839 PVLAVEV
+839 PSLAIEV

-856 AQSKRDELKNKVFEK
+856 AQSQRDELKNEILKK
-871 YEIPLIR
+871 YNIPLIR

-890 KNKLEEILSINKLI
+890 KSKLDELYMQM

>member
-1 MDIEKYLILL
+1 MNIEKYLILL
-11 RDKDGKLKDKSKEV
+11 RDKDGKFRDRSKDIET
-25 ENYKNYGNIIK
+25 YKDYGKIIK
-36 VKFFNNPNPYTY
+36 VKFYNNENLYTY
-48 SKENFKIFKNPIN
+48 TKNNFKIFTNPLN
-61 IDNKIEFNR
+61 IENKIEFNL
-70 GNLLNINKILKFDSY
+70 GNLYNINKILKFDLY
-85 YKIFFENGYTKIA
+85 YKIFFNDNSTKVTSIKSLQYNSSEN
-98 SVNSLKHSETE
+98 N
-109 IKNNIN
+109 NNI
-115 AFDYFK
+115 FDYFK
-121 DIANIVSIKTDDGEA
+121 EIANIVSIKTEDGEA
-136 LLNIAYQKILF
+136 LLNRAYQQILF
-147 VEKGTALYS
+147 VEKWTALYS
-156 YLNPSIKPKKD
+156 YLNPSIKPKD
-167 KEFDSVLLFPF
+167 KEFNSILIFPF
-178 GINGSQYQAVKNA
+178 GINQSQYQAVKNA

-272 NFEYNENDKIEAN
+272 NFEYNENDKLEAN

-306 AINKNILNELK
+306 AINKNILSELK

-369 LYGIE
+369 LYGIG

-447 KIFTSKDLNKK
+447 KIFTSKDLDKN
-458 SEKFILEYPV
+458 SEEFISEYPI

-503 LALYNAKNA
+503 LALYNSKNA

-523 VIPTDSL
+523 VIPSDSL

-589 NELVILTE
+589 NELIILTE

-712 LRLVVSNEICEKDG
+712 LRLVVSRDICEKDG
-726 NINDLI
+726 NINDLV

-739 FEIVKSNVKSIFDL
+739 FEVIESNVKSIFDL

-760 ARLKYLKDKKR
+760 ARLQYLKNKKR
-771 ISLYDSENIAY
+771 ISLFDSENIAY
-782 NEIENILNDY
+782 NEIENILKNNY
-792 NGLDIASHIPLLR
+792 NNLGIITHIPLFR
-805 ILDNTNLLNKDELKY
+805 ILENKNLLNKDELKY
-820 VLNEW
+820 ASHEW
-825 THVDFIIYNKMDKK
+825 THIDFVIYNKMDKK
-839 PVLAVEV
+839 PSLAIEV
-846 DGYAFHKKST
+846 DGYTFHKKST
-856 AQSKRDELKNKVFEK
+856 AQSQRDELKNEILKK
-871 YEIPLIR
+871 YNIPLIR

-890 KNKLEEILSINKLI
+890 KSKLDELYMQM

>member
-1 MDIEKYLILL
+1 MNIEKYLILL
-11 RDKDGKLKDKSKEV
+11 RDKDGKFRDRSKDIET
-25 ENYKNYGNIIK
+25 YKDYGKVIK
-36 VKFFNNPNPYTY
+36 VKFYNNENLYTY
-48 SKENFKIFKNPIN
+48 TKNNFKIFTNPLN
-61 IDNKIEFNR
+61 IENKIEFNL
-70 GNLLNINKILKFDSY
+70 GNLYNINKILKFDLY
-85 YKIFFENGYTKIA
+85 YKIIFNDNSTKVTSIKSLQYNPSEN
-98 SVNSLKHSETE
+98 N
-109 IKNNIN
+109 NNI
-115 AFDYFK
+115 FDYFK
-121 DIANIVSIKTDDGEA
+121 EIANIVSIKTEDGEA
-136 LLNIAYQKILF
+136 LLNRAYQKILF
-147 VEKGTALYS
+147 VEKWTALYS
-156 YLNPSIKPKKD
+156 YLNPSIKLKD
-167 KEFDSVLLFPF
+167 KEFNSILIFPF
-178 GINGSQYQAVKNA
+178 GINQSQYQAVKNA

-285 PNKNKELIEQL
+285 LNKNKELIEQL

-306 AINKNILNELK
+306 AINKNILSELK

-369 LYGIE
+369 LYGIG

-424 LKNNSISILRTYL
+424 LKNNSISILRAYL

-447 KIFTSKDLNKK
+447 KIFTLEDLNKK

-503 LALYNAKNA
+503 LALYNAKNT

-651 NEQKIRLQD
+651 NEQKIRLQE

-712 LRLVVSNEICEKDG
+712 LRLVVSRDICEKDG
-726 NINDLI
+726 NINDLV

-739 FEIVKSNVKSIFDL
+739 FEVIESNVKSIFDL

-760 ARLKYLKDKKR
+760 ARLQYLKNKKR
-771 ISLYDSENIAY
+771 ISLFDSENIAY
-782 NEIENILNDY
+782 NEIENILKNNY
-792 NGLDIASHIPLLR
+792 NNLGIITHIPLFR
-805 ILDNTNLLNKDELKY
+805 ILENKNLLNKDELKY
-820 VLNEW
+820 ASHEW
-825 THVDFIIYNKMDKK
+825 THIDFVIYNKMDKK
-839 PVLAVEV
+839 PSLAIEV
-846 DGYAFHKKST
+846 DGYTFHKKST
-856 AQSKRDELKNKVFEK
+856 AQSQRDELKNEILKK
-871 YEIPLIR
+871 YNIPLIR

-890 KNKLEEILSINKLI
+890 KSKLDELYMQM

>member
-1 MDIEKYLILL
+1 MNIEKYLILL
-11 RDKDGKLKDKSKEV
+11 RDKDGKFRDRSKDIET
-25 ENYKNYGNIIK
+25 YKNYGKVIK
-36 VKFFNNPNPYTY
+36 VKFYNNENLYTY
-48 SKENFKIFKNPIN
+48 TKNNFKIFTNPLN
-61 IDNKIEFNR
+61 IENKIEFNL
-70 GNLLNINKILKFDSY
+70 GNLYNINKILKFDLY
-85 YKIFFENGYTKIA
+85 YKIFFNDNSTKVT
-98 SVNSLKHSETE
+98 SVKSLQYNSS
-109 IKNNIN
+109 KNNNNI
-115 AFDYFK
+115 FDYFK
-121 DIANIVSIKTDDGEA
+121 EIANIVSIKTEDGEA
-136 LLNIAYQKILF
+136 LLNRAYQQILF
-147 VEKGTALYS
+147 VEKWTALYS
-156 YLNPSIKPKKD
+156 YLNPSIKPKD
-167 KEFDSVLLFPF
+167 KEFNSILIFPF
-178 GINGSQYQAVKNA
+178 GINQSQYQAVKNA

-272 NFEYNENDKIEAN
+272 NFEYNENDKLEAN

-306 AINKNILNELK
+306 AINKNILSELK

-360 IFLKLKLIL
+360 IFLKLKLIS
-369 LYGIE
+369 LYGIG
-374 DFKFYKKSINEII
+374 DFKFYKKSINDII

-447 KIFTSKDLNKK
+447 KIFTLEDLNKK

-523 VIPTDSL
+523 VIPTDNL

-686 TVNNK
+686 TVNNQ

-712 LRLVVSNEICEKDG
+712 LRLVVSRDICEKDG
-726 NINDLI
+726 NINDLV

-739 FEIVKSNVKSIFDL
+739 FEVIESNVKSIFDL

-760 ARLKYLKDKKR
+760 ARLQYLKNKKR
-771 ISLYDSENIAY
+771 ISLFDSENIAY
-782 NEIENILNDY
+782 NEIENILKNNY
-792 NGLDIASHIPLLR
+792 NNLGIITHIPLFR
-805 ILDNTNLLNKDELKY
+805 ILENKNLLNKDELKY
-820 VLNEW
+820 ASHEW
-825 THVDFIIYNKMDKK
+825 THIDFVIYNKMDKK
-839 PVLAVEV
+839 PSLAIEV

-856 AQSKRDELKNKVFEK
+856 AQSQRDGLKNEILKK
-871 YEIPLIR
+871 YNIPLIR

-890 KNKLEEILSINKLI
+890 KSKLDELYMQM

>member
-1 MDIEKYLILL
+1 MNIEKYLILL
-11 RDKDGKLKDKSKEV
+11 RDKDGKFRDRSKDIET
-25 ENYKNYGNIIK
+25 YKDYGKIIK
-36 VKFFNNPNPYTY
+36 VKFYNNENLYTY
-48 SKENFKIFKNPIN
+48 TKNNFKIFTNPLN
-61 IDNKIEFNR
+61 IENKIEFNL
-70 GNLLNINKILKFDSY
+70 GNLYNINKILKFDLY
-85 YKIFFENGYTKIA
+85 YKIFFNDNSTKVTSVKSLQYNSSEN
-98 SVNSLKHSETE
+98 N
-109 IKNNIN
+109 NNI
-115 AFDYFK
+115 FDYFK
-121 DIANIVSIKTDDGEA
+121 EIANIVSIKTEDGEA
-136 LLNIAYQKILF
+136 LLNRAYQKILF
-147 VEKGTALYS
+147 VEKWTALYS
-156 YLNPSIKPKKD
+156 YLNPSIKPKD
-167 KEFDSVLLFPF
+167 KEFNSILIFPF
-178 GINGSQYQAVKNA
+178 GINQSQYQAVKNA

-296 EEFFNLQNNI
+296 EEFFNIQNNI
-306 AINKNILNELK
+306 AINKNILSELK

-351 RLEELKRVG
+351 RLEELKRGG

-369 LYGIE
+369 LYGIG

-424 LKNNSISILRTYL
+424 LKNNSISILRAYL

-447 KIFTSKDLNKK
+447 KIFTLEDLNKK

-468 IFSTTYSIGKCLNKD
+468 IFITTYSIGKCLNKD

-523 VIPTDSL
+523 VISTDSL

-686 TVNNK
+686 TVNNQ

-712 LRLVVSNEICEKDG
+712 LRLVVSRDICEKDG
-726 NINDLI
+726 NINDLV

-739 FEIVKSNVKSIFDL
+739 FEVIESNVKSIFDL

-760 ARLKYLKDKKR
+760 ARLQYLKNKKR
-771 ISLYDSENIAY
+771 ISLFDSENIAY
-782 NEIENILNDY
+782 NEIENILKNNY
-792 NGLDIASHIPLLR
+792 NNLGIITHIPLFR
-805 ILDNTNLLNKDELKY
+805 ILENKNLLNKNELKY
-820 VLNEW
+820 ASHEW
-825 THVDFIIYNKMDKK
+825 THIDFVIYNKMDKK
-839 PVLAVEV
+839 PSLAIEV

-856 AQSKRDELKNKVFEK
+856 AQSQRDELKNEILKK
-871 YEIPLIR
+871 YNIPLIR

-890 KNKLEEILSINKLI
+890 KSKLDELYMQM

>member
-1 MDIEKYLILL
+1 MNIEKYLILL
-11 RDKDGKLKDKSKEV
+11 RDKDGKFRDRSKDIET
-25 ENYKNYGNIIK
+25 YKDYGKIIK
-36 VKFFNNPNPYTY
+36 VKFYNNENLYTY
-48 SKENFKIFKNPIN
+48 TKNNFKIFTNPLN
-61 IDNKIEFNR
+61 IENKIEFNL
-70 GNLLNINKILKFDSY
+70 GNLYNINKILKFDLY
-85 YKIFFENGYTKIA
+85 YKIFFNDNSTKVT
-98 SVNSLKHSETE
+98 SVKSLQYNSS
-109 IKNNIN
+109 KNNNNI
-115 AFDYFK
+115 FDYFK
-121 DIANIVSIKTDDGEA
+121 EIANIVSIKTEDGEA
-136 LLNIAYQKILF
+136 LLNRAYQKILF
-147 VEKGTALYS
+147 VEKWTALYS
-156 YLNPSIKPKKD
+156 YLNPSIKPKD
-167 KEFDSVLLFPF
+167 KEFNSILIFPF
-178 GINGSQYQAVKNA
+178 GINQSQYQAVKNA

-224 VAVVSNNNSATANVF
+224 VSVVSNNNSATANVF

-285 PNKNKELIEQL
+285 LNKNKELIEQL

-306 AINKNILNELK
+306 AINKNILSELK

-327 NISNLPKIRNIKSL
+327 NIFNLPKIRNIKSL

-369 LYGIE
+369 LYGIG

-398 EKELNEAIEKDSKRF
+398 EKELNETIEKDSKRF

-447 KIFTSKDLNKK
+447 KIFTLEDLNKK

-503 LALYNAKNA
+503 LALYNSKNA

-523 VIPTDSL
+523 VIPSDSL
-530 SKIEELSKKYNIA
+530 SKIEELSKKYNI
-543 SNYDYV
+543 SPNYDYT

-589 NELVILTE
+589 NELIILTE

-660 AINNENIQIDTV
+660 TINNENIQIDTV

-686 TVNNK
+686 TVNNQ

-712 LRLVVSNEICEKDG
+712 LRLVVSRDICEKDG
-726 NINDLI
+726 NINDLV

-739 FEIVKSNVKSIFDL
+739 FEVIESNVKSIFDL

-760 ARLKYLKDKKR
+760 ARLQYLKNKKR
-771 ISLYDSENIAY
+771 ISLFDSENIAY
-782 NEIENILNDY
+782 NEIENILKNNY
-792 NGLDIASHIPLLR
+792 NNLGIITHIPLFR
-805 ILDNTNLLNKDELKY
+805 ILENKNLLNKDELKY
-820 VLNEW
+820 ASHEW
-825 THVDFIIYNKMDKK
+825 THIDFVIYNKMDKK
-839 PVLAVEV
+839 PSLAIEV
-846 DGYAFHKKST
+846 DGYTFHKKST
-856 AQSKRDELKNKVFEK
+856 AQSQRDELKNEILKK
-871 YEIPLIR
+871 YNIPLIR

-890 KNKLEEILSINKLI
+890 KSKLDKLYMQM

>member
-1 MDIEKYLILL
+1 MNIEKYLILL
-11 RDKDGKLKDKSKEV
+11 RDKDGKFRDRSKDIET
-25 ENYKNYGNIIK
+25 YKNYGKIIK
-36 VKFFNNPNPYTY
+36 VKFYNNENLYTY
-48 SKENFKIFKNPIN
+48 TKNNFKIFTNPLN
-61 IDNKIEFNR
+61 IENKIEFNL
-70 GNLLNINKILKFDSY
+70 GNLYNINKILKFDLY
-85 YKIFFENGYTKIA
+85 YKIFFNDNSTKVTSIK
-98 SVNSLKHSETE
+98 SLQYNSS
-109 IKNNIN
+109 KNNNNI
-115 AFDYFK
+115 FDYFK
-121 DIANIVSIKTDDGEA
+121 EIANIVSIKTEDGEA
-136 LLNIAYQKILF
+136 LLNRAYQKILF
-147 VEKGTALYS
+147 VEKWTALYS
-156 YLNPSIKPKKD
+156 YLNPSIKPKD
-167 KEFDSVLLFPF
+167 KEFNSILIFPF
-178 GINGSQYQAVKNA
+178 GINQSQYQAVKNA

-198 IEGPPGTGKTQTILN
+198 IEGPPGTGKTQTIIN

-272 NFEYNENDKIEAN
+272 NFEYNENDKLETN

-306 AINKNILNELK
+306 AINKNILSELK

-369 LYGIE
+369 LYGIG

-398 EKELNEAIEKDSKRF
+398 EKELSEAIEKDSKRF

-447 KIFTSKDLNKK
+447 KIFTLEDLNKK

-589 NELVILTE
+589 SELVILTE

-651 NEQKIRLQD
+651 NEQKIRLQN

-712 LRLVVSNEICEKDG
+712 LRLVVSRDICEKDG
-726 NINDLI
+726 NINDLV

-739 FEIVKSNVKSIFDL
+739 FEVIESNVKSIFDL

-760 ARLKYLKDKKR
+760 ARLQYLKNKKR
-771 ISLYDSENIAY
+771 ISLFDSENIAY
-782 NEIENILNDY
+782 NEIENILKNNY
-792 NGLDIASHIPLLR
+792 NNLGIITHIPLFR
-805 ILDNTNLLNKDELKY
+805 ILENKNLLNKDELKY
-820 VLNEW
+820 ASHEW
-825 THVDFIIYNKMDKK
+825 THIDFVIYNKMDKK
-839 PVLAVEV
+839 PSLAIEV
-846 DGYAFHKKST
+846 DGYTFHKKST
-856 AQSKRDELKNKVFEK
+856 AQSQRDELKNEILKK
-871 YEIPLIR
+871 YNIPLIR

-890 KNKLEEILSINKLI
+890 KSKLDELYMQM

>member
-1 MDIEKYLILL
+1 M
-11 RDKDGKLKDKSKEV
+11 
-25 ENYKNYGNIIK
+25 
-36 VKFFNNPNPYTY
+36 
-48 SKENFKIFKNPIN
+48 
-61 IDNKIEFNR
+61 
-70 GNLLNINKILKFDSY
+70 Y
-85 YKIFFENGYTKIA
+85 YKIFFNDNSTKVT
-98 SVNSLKHSETE
+98 SVKSLQYNSS
-109 IKNNIN
+109 KNNNNI
-115 AFDYFK
+115 FDYFK
-121 DIANIVSIKTDDGEA
+121 EIANIVSIKTEDGEA
-136 LLNIAYQKILF
+136 LLNRAYQKILF
-147 VEKGTALYS
+147 VEKWTALYS
-156 YLNPSIKPKKD
+156 YLNPSIKPKD
-167 KEFDSVLLFPF
+167 KEFNSILIFPF
-178 GINGSQYQAVKNA
+178 GINQSQYQAVKNA

-272 NFEYNENDKIEAN
+272 NFEYSENDKLEAN

-306 AINKNILNELK
+306 AINKNILSELK

-369 LYGIE
+369 LYGIG

-387 NVYDKIYYTLK
+387 NIYDKIYYTLK

-447 KIFTSKDLNKK
+447 KIFTLEDLNKK

-589 NELVILTE
+589 NELIILTE

-712 LRLVVSNEICEKDG
+712 LRLVVSRDICEKDG
-726 NINDLI
+726 NINDLV

-739 FEIVKSNVKSIFDL
+739 FEVIESNVKSIFDL

-760 ARLKYLKDKKR
+760 ARLQYLKNKKR
-771 ISLYDSENIAY
+771 ISLFDSENIAY
-782 NEIENILNDY
+782 NEIENILKNNY
-792 NGLDIASHIPLLR
+792 NNLGIITHIPLFR
-805 ILDNTNLLNKDELKY
+805 ILENKNLLNKDELKY
-820 VLNEW
+820 ASHEW
-825 THVDFIIYNKMDKK
+825 THIDFVIYNKMDKK
-839 PVLAVEV
+839 PSLAIEV
-846 DGYAFHKKST
+846 DGYTFHKKST
-856 AQSKRDELKNKVFEK
+856 AQSQRDKLKNEILRK
-871 YEIPLIR
+871 YNIPLIR

-890 KNKLEEILSINKLI
+890 KSKLDELYMQM

>member
-1 MDIEKYLILL
+1 MNIEKYLILL
-11 RDKDGKLKDKSKEV
+11 RDKDGKFRDRSKDIET
-25 ENYKNYGNIIK
+25 YKNYGKIIK
-36 VKFFNNPNPYTY
+36 VKFYNNENLYTY
-48 SKENFKIFKNPIN
+48 TKNNFKIFTNPLN
-61 IDNKIEFNR
+61 IENKIEFNL
-70 GNLLNINKILKFDSY
+70 GILYNINKILKFDLY
-85 YKIFFENGYTKIA
+85 YKIFFNDNSTKVT
-98 SVNSLKHSETE
+98 SVKSLQYNSS
-109 IKNNIN
+109 KNNNNI
-115 AFDYFK
+115 FDYFK
-121 DIANIVSIKTDDGEA
+121 EIANIVSIKTEDGEA
-136 LLNIAYQKILF
+136 LLNRAYQKILF
-147 VEKGTALYS
+147 VEKWTALYS
-156 YLNPSIKPKKD
+156 YLNPSIKPKD
-167 KEFDSVLLFPF
+167 KEFNSILIFPF
-178 GINGSQYQAVKNA
+178 GINQSQYQAVKNA

-296 EEFFNLQNNI
+296 EEFFNIQNNI
-306 AINKNILNELK
+306 AINKNILSELK

-369 LYGIE
+369 LYGIG

-398 EKELNEAIEKDSKRF
+398 EKELNETIEKDSKRF

-447 KIFTSKDLNKK
+447 KIFTSKDLDKN
-458 SEKFILEYPV
+458 SEEFISEYPI

-503 LALYNAKNA
+503 LALYNSKNA

-712 LRLVVSNEICEKDG
+712 LRLVVSRDICEKDG
-726 NINDLI
+726 NINDLV

-739 FEIVKSNVKSIFDL
+739 FEVIKSNVKSIFDL

-760 ARLKYLKDKKR
+760 ARLQYLKNKKR
-771 ISLYDSENIAY
+771 ISLFDSENIAY
-782 NEIENILNDY
+782 NEIENILKNNY
-792 NGLDIASHIPLLR
+792 NNLGIITHIPLFR
-805 ILDNTNLLNKDELKY
+805 ILENKNLLNKDELKY
-820 VLNEW
+820 ASHEW
-825 THVDFIIYNKMDKK
+825 THIDFVIYNKMDKK
-839 PVLAVEV
+839 PSLAIEV

-856 AQSKRDELKNKVFEK
+856 AQSQRDELKNEILKK
-871 YEIPLIR
+871 YNIPLIR

-890 KNKLEEILSINKLI
+890 KSKLDELYMQM

>member
-1 MDIEKYLILL
+1 MNIEKYLILL
-11 RDKDGKLKDKSKEV
+11 RDKDGKFRDRSKDIET
-25 ENYKNYGNIIK
+25 YKDYGKIIK
-36 VKFFNNPNPYTY
+36 VKFYNNENLYTY
-48 SKENFKIFKNPIN
+48 TKNNFKIFTNPLN
-61 IDNKIEFNR
+61 IGNKIEFNL
-70 GNLLNINKILKFDSY
+70 GNLYNIDKILKFDLY
-85 YKIFFENGYTKIA
+85 YKIFFNDNSTKVTSIKSLQYNSSEN
-98 SVNSLKHSETE
+98 N
-109 IKNNIN
+109 NNI
-115 AFDYFK
+115 FDYFK
-121 DIANIVSIKTDDGEA
+121 EIANIVSIKTEDGEA
-136 LLNIAYQKILF
+136 LLNRAYQKILF
-147 VEKGTALYS
+147 VEKWTALYS
-156 YLNPSIKPKKD
+156 YLNPSIKPKD
-167 KEFDSVLLFPF
+167 KEFNSILIFPF
-178 GINGSQYQAVKNA
+178 GINQSQYQAVKNA

-306 AINKNILNELK
+306 AINKNILSELK

-369 LYGIE
+369 LYGIG

-447 KIFTSKDLNKK
+447 KIFTLEDLNKK

-625 DIIDKEIMPELK
+625 EIIDKEIMPELK

-660 AINNENIQIDTV
+660 TINNENIQIDTV

-686 TVNNK
+686 TVNNQ

-712 LRLVVSNEICEKDG
+712 LRLVVSRDICEKDG
-726 NINDLI
+726 NINDLV

-739 FEIVKSNVKSIFDL
+739 FEVIESNVKSIFDL

-760 ARLKYLKDKKR
+760 ARLQYLKNKKR
-771 ISLYDSENIAY
+771 ISLFDSENIAY
-782 NEIENILNDY
+782 NEIENILKNNY
-792 NGLDIASHIPLLR
+792 NNLGIITHIPLFR
-805 ILDNTNLLNKDELKY
+805 ILENKNLLNKDELKY
-820 VLNEW
+820 ASHEW
-825 THVDFIIYNKMDKK
+825 THIDFVIYNKMDKK
-839 PVLAVEV
+839 PSLAIEV
-846 DGYAFHKKST
+846 DGYTFHKKST
-856 AQSKRDELKNKVFEK
+856 AQSQRDELKNEILKK
-871 YEIPLIR
+871 YNIPLIR

-890 KNKLEEILSINKLI
+890 KSKLDELYMQM

>member
-1 MDIEKYLILL
+1 MNIEKYLILL
-11 RDKDGKLKDKSKEV
+11 KDKDGKFRDRSKDIET
-25 ENYKNYGNIIK
+25 YKDYGKIIK
-36 VKFFNNPNPYTY
+36 VKFYNNENLYTY
-48 SKENFKIFKNPIN
+48 TKNNFKIFTNPLN
-61 IDNKIEFNR
+61 IENKIEFNL
-70 GNLLNINKILKFDSY
+70 GNLYNINKILKFDLY
-85 YKIFFENGYTKIA
+85 YKIFFNDNSTKVTSVKSLQYNSSEN
-98 SVNSLKHSETE
+98 N
-109 IKNNIN
+109 NNI
-115 AFDYFK
+115 FDYFK
-121 DIANIVSIKTDDGEA
+121 EIANIVSIKTEDGEA
-136 LLNIAYQKILF
+136 LLNRAYQKILF
-147 VEKGTALYS
+147 VEKWTALYS
-156 YLNPSIKPKKD
+156 YLNPSIKPKD
-167 KEFDSVLLFPF
+167 KEFNSILIFPF
-178 GINGSQYQAVKNA
+178 GINQSQYQAVKNA

-272 NFEYNENDKIEAN
+272 NFEYNENDKLEAN

-306 AINKNILNELK
+306 AINKNILSELK

-327 NISNLPKIRNIKSL
+327 NIFNLPKIRNIKSL

-369 LYGIE
+369 LYGIG

-447 KIFTSKDLNKK
+447 KIFTLEDLNKK

-503 LALYNAKNA
+503 LALYNSKNA

-523 VIPTDSL
+523 VIPSDSL

-660 AINNENIQIDTV
+660 TINNENIQIDTV

-686 TVNNK
+686 TVNNQ

-712 LRLVVSNEICEKDG
+712 LRLVVSRDICEKDG
-726 NINDLI
+726 NINDLV

-739 FEIVKSNVKSIFDL
+739 FEVIESNVKSIFDL

-760 ARLKYLKDKKR
+760 ARLQYLKNKKR
-771 ISLYDSENIAY
+771 ISLFDSENIAY
-782 NEIENILNDY
+782 NEIENILKNNY
-792 NGLDIASHIPLLR
+792 NNLGIITHIPLFR
-805 ILDNTNLLNKDELKY
+805 ILENKNLLNKDELKY
-820 VLNEW
+820 ASHEW
-825 THVDFIIYNKMDKK
+825 THIDFVIYNKMDKK
-839 PVLAVEV
+839 PSLAIEV
-846 DGYAFHKKST
+846 DGYTFHKKST
-856 AQSKRDELKNKVFEK
+856 AQSQRDELKNEILKK
-871 YEIPLIR
+871 YNIPLIR

-890 KNKLEEILSINKLI
+890 KSKLDELYMQM

>member
-1 MDIEKYLILL
+1 MNIEKYLILL
-11 RDKDGKLKDKSKEV
+11 RDKDGKFRDRSKDIET
-25 ENYKNYGNIIK
+25 YKNYGKIIK
-36 VKFFNNPNPYTY
+36 VKFYNNENLYTY
-48 SKENFKIFKNPIN
+48 TKNNFKIFTNPLN
-61 IDNKIEFNR
+61 IENKIEFNL
-70 GNLLNINKILKFDSY
+70 GNLYNINKILKFDLY
-85 YKIFFENGYTKIA
+85 YKIFFNDNSTKVTSIK
-98 SVNSLKHSETE
+98 SLQYNSS
-109 IKNNIN
+109 KNNNNI
-115 AFDYFK
+115 FDYFK
-121 DIANIVSIKTDDGEA
+121 EIANIVSIKTEDGEA
-136 LLNIAYQKILF
+136 LLNRAYQKILF
-147 VEKGTALYS
+147 VEKWTALYS
-156 YLNPSIKPKKD
+156 YLNPSIKPKD
-167 KEFDSVLLFPF
+167 KEFNSILIFPF
-178 GINGSQYQAVKNA
+178 GINQSQYQAVKNA

-247 DYICA
+247 GYICA

-272 NFEYNENDKIEAN
+272 NFEYNEDDKIEAN

-306 AINKNILNELK
+306 AINKNILSELK

-351 RLEELKRVG
+351 RLEELKKVG

-369 LYGIE
+369 LYGIG

-447 KIFTSKDLNKK
+447 KIFTLEDLNKK

-503 LALYNAKNA
+503 LALYNAKNT

-589 NELVILTE
+589 SELVILTE

-651 NEQKIRLQD
+651 NEQKIRLQN

-712 LRLVVSNEICEKDG
+712 LRLVVSRDICEKDG
-726 NINDLI
+726 NINDLV

-739 FEIVKSNVKSIFDL
+739 FEVIESNVKSIFDL

-760 ARLKYLKDKKR
+760 ARLQYLKNKKR
-771 ISLYDSENIAY
+771 ISLFDSENIAY
-782 NEIENILNDY
+782 NEIENILKNNY
-792 NGLDIASHIPLLR
+792 NNLGIITHIPLFR
-805 ILDNTNLLNKDELKY
+805 ILENKNLLNKDELKY
-820 VLNEW
+820 ASHEW
-825 THVDFIIYNKMDKK
+825 THIDFVIYNKMDKK
-839 PVLAVEV
+839 PSLAIEV
-846 DGYAFHKKST
+846 DGYTFHKKST
-856 AQSKRDELKNKVFEK
+856 AQSQRDELKNEILKK
-871 YEIPLIR
+871 YNIPLIR

-890 KNKLEEILSINKLI
+890 KSKLDELYMQM

>member
-1 MDIEKYLILL
+1 MNIEKYLILL
-11 RDKDGKLKDKSKEV
+11 RDKDGKFRDRSKDIET
-25 ENYKNYGNIIK
+25 YKDYGKIIK
-36 VKFFNNPNPYTY
+36 VKFYNNENLYTY
-48 SKENFKIFKNPIN
+48 TKNNFKIFTNPLN
-61 IDNKIEFNR
+61 IENKIEFNL
-70 GNLLNINKILKFDSY
+70 GNLYNIDKILKFDLY
-85 YKIFFENGYTKIA
+85 YKIFFNDNSTKVT
-98 SVNSLKHSETE
+98 SVKSLQYNSS
-109 IKNNIN
+109 KNNNNI
-115 AFDYFK
+115 FDYFK
-121 DIANIVSIKTDDGEA
+121 EIANIVSIKTEDGEA
-136 LLNIAYQKILF
+136 LLNRAYQQILF
-147 VEKGTALYS
+147 VEKWTALYS
-156 YLNPSIKPKKD
+156 YLNPSIKPKD
-167 KEFDSVLLFPF
+167 KKFNSILIFPF
-178 GINGSQYQAVKNA
+178 GINQSQYQAVKNA

-239 EKLKQFDF
+239 EKLKQFGF

-259 KENFIQ
+259 KESFIQ

-272 NFEYNENDKIEAN
+272 NFEYNENDKLEAN

-306 AINKNILNELK
+306 AINKNILSELK

-351 RLEELKRVG
+351 RLEELKRIG

-369 LYGIE
+369 LYGIG

-447 KIFTSKDLNKK
+447 KIFTLEDLNKK

-651 NEQKIRLQD
+651 NEQKIRLQE

-686 TVNNK
+686 TVNNQ

-712 LRLVVSNEICEKDG
+712 LRLVVSRDICEKDG
-726 NINDLI
+726 NINDLV

-739 FEIVKSNVKSIFDL
+739 FEVIESNVKSIFDL

-760 ARLKYLKDKKR
+760 ARLQYLKNKKR
-771 ISLYDSENIAY
+771 ISLFDSENIAY
-782 NEIENILNDY
+782 NEIENILKNNY
-792 NGLDIASHIPLLR
+792 NNLGIITHIPLFR
-805 ILDNTNLLNKDELKY
+805 ILENKNLLNKDELKY
-820 VLNEW
+820 ASHEW
-825 THVDFIIYNKMDKK
+825 THIDFVIYNKMDKK
-839 PVLAVEV
+839 PSLAIEV
-846 DGYAFHKKST
+846 DGYTFHKKST
-856 AQSKRDELKNKVFEK
+856 AQSQRDELKNEILKK
-871 YEIPLIR
+871 YNIPLIR

-890 KNKLEEILSINKLI
+890 KSKLDELYMQM

>member
-1 MDIEKYLILL
+1 MNIEKYLILL
-11 RDKDGKLKDKSKEV
+11 RDKYGKFRDRSKDIET
-25 ENYKNYGNIIK
+25 YKNYGKIIK
-36 VKFFNNPNPYTY
+36 VKFYNNENLYTY
-48 SKENFKIFKNPIN
+48 TKNNFKIFTNPLN
-61 IDNKIEFNR
+61 IENKIEFNL
-70 GNLLNINKILKFDSY
+70 GNLYNINKILKFDLY
-85 YKIFFENGYTKIA
+85 YKIFFNDNSTKVTSIKSLQYNSSEN
-98 SVNSLKHSETE
+98 N
-109 IKNNIN
+109 NNIFN
-115 AFDYFK
+115 YFK
-121 DIANIVSIKTDDGEA
+121 EIANIVSIKTEDGEA
-136 LLNIAYQKILF
+136 LLNRAYQKILF
-147 VEKGTALYS
+147 VEKLTALYS
-156 YLNPSIKPKKD
+156 YLNPSIKPKD
-167 KEFDSVLLFPF
+167 KEFNSILIFPF
-178 GINGSQYQAVKNA
+178 GINQSQYQAVKNA

-213 IIANLI
+213 IIANLM

-272 NFEYNENDKIEAN
+272 NFEYNENDKLEAN

-306 AINKNILNELK
+306 AINKNILSELK
-317 IEIEHFIKQE
+317 IEMEHFIKQE
-327 NISNLPKIRNIKSL
+327 NIFNLPKIRNIKSL

-369 LYGIE
+369 LYGIG

-398 EKELNEAIEKDSKRF
+398 EKELNEAIEKDIKRF

-447 KIFTSKDLNKK
+447 KIFTLEDLNKK

-686 TVNNK
+686 TVNNQ

-712 LRLVVSNEICEKDG
+712 LRLVVSRDICEKDG
-726 NINDLI
+726 NINDLV

-739 FEIVKSNVKSIFDL
+739 FEVIESNVKSIFDL

-760 ARLKYLKDKKR
+760 ARLQYLKNKKR
-771 ISLYDSENIAY
+771 ISLFDSENIAY
-782 NEIENILNDY
+782 NEIENILKNNY
-792 NGLDIASHIPLLR
+792 NNLGIITHIPLFR
-805 ILDNTNLLNKDELKY
+805 ILENKNLLNKDELKY
-820 VLNEW
+820 ASHEW
-825 THVDFIIYNKMDKK
+825 THIDFVIYNKMDKK
-839 PVLAVEV
+839 PSLAIEV
-846 DGYAFHKKST
+846 DGYTFHKKST
-856 AQSKRDELKNKVFEK
+856 AQSQRDELKNEILKK
-871 YEIPLIR
+871 YNIPLIR

-890 KNKLEEILSINKLI
+890 KSKLDELYMQM

>member
-1 MDIEKYLILL
+1 MNIEKYLILL
-11 RDKDGKLKDKSKEV
+11 RDKDGKFRDRSKDIET
-25 ENYKNYGNIIK
+25 YKNYGKVIK
-36 VKFFNNPNPYTY
+36 VKFYNNENLYTY
-48 SKENFKIFKNPIN
+48 TKNNFKIFTNPLN
-61 IDNKIEFNR
+61 IENKIEFNL
-70 GNLLNINKILKFDSY
+70 GILYNINKILKFDLY
-85 YKIFFENGYTKIA
+85 YKIFFNDNSTKVT
-98 SVNSLKHSETE
+98 SVKSLQYNSS
-109 IKNNIN
+109 KNNNNI
-115 AFDYFK
+115 FDYFK
-121 DIANIVSIKTDDGEA
+121 EIANIVSIKTEDGEA
-136 LLNIAYQKILF
+136 LLNRAYQKILF
-147 VEKGTALYS
+147 VEKWTALYS
-156 YLNPSIKPKKD
+156 YLNPSIKPKD
-167 KEFDSVLLFPF
+167 KEFNSILIFPF
-178 GINGSQYQAVKNA
+178 GINQSQYQAVKNA

-272 NFEYNENDKIEAN
+272 NFEYNENDKLEAN

-306 AINKNILNELK
+306 AINKNILSELK

-369 LYGIE
+369 LYGIG

-447 KIFTSKDLNKK
+447 KIFTLEDLNKK

-589 NELVILTE
+589 NELIILTE

-712 LRLVVSNEICEKDG
+712 LRLVVSRDICEKDG
-726 NINDLI
+726 NINDLV

-739 FEIVKSNVKSIFDL
+739 FEVIESNVKSIFDL

-760 ARLKYLKDKKR
+760 ARLQYLKNKKR
-771 ISLYDSENIAY
+771 ISLFDSENIAY

-792 NGLDIASHIPLLR
+792 NGLDIVSHIPLLR
-805 ILDNTNLLNKDELKY
+805 ILDNTDLLNKDELKY
-820 VLNEW
+820 ALNEW
-825 THVDFIIYNKMDKK
+825 THIDFIIYNKMDKK

-856 AQSKRDELKNKVFEK
+856 AQGKRDELKNEILKK
-871 YEIPLIR
+871 YNIPLIR

-890 KNKLEEILSINKLI
+890 KSKLDKLYMQM